1 MKIFESSYK
10 KLLVSGCSFTHNN
23 YHTPCTWGNN
33 LAVWAGLDIYNL
45 GIPGAGNTH
54 IKNSII
60 LWIEKHRPD
69 PADLLIIV
77 MWSGVERVD
86 WITDPKLSKFAEAYP
101 FTYNYSESTELV
113 LGGNWWAKNPD
124 RSMVEKTLIDF
135 TKFQNEQSL
144 ALTSWL
150 AMTQLTDYLQK
161 RGYTF
166 YYTAWQDLWLPGD
179 GANYWIDYAVE
190 LEKLKLVLDLEPW
203 LFSDHDKYLG
213 SWVRAHNYLMDD
225 NLHPSS
231 QGHEIWCQTVLIP
244 ELIKQGA
251 LHECSTQ

>member
-1 MKIFESSYK
+1 MKEFQSSYK

-60 LWIEKHRPD
+60 LWIEKNQPD

-77 MWSGVERVD
+77 MWSGIERVD
-86 WITDPKLSKFAEAYP
+86 WITGPELSNFKNSYP

-113 LGGNWWAKNPD
+113 LGGNWWADDPN
-124 RSMVEKTLIDF
+124 RSIVVKTLIDY

-144 ALTSWL
+144 AMTSWL
-150 AMTQLTDYLQK
+150 AMTQLTDYLKQ

-166 YYTAWQDLWLPGD
+166 YYTAWQNLWSPGD
-179 GANYWIDYAVE
+179 GANQWTDYGVE
-190 LEKLKLVLDLEPW
+190 LEKLGLALDIAPW
-203 LFSDHDKYLG
+203 LFFDHSKYLG
-213 SWVRAHNYLMDD
+213 TWVRKHNYLMED
-225 NLHPSS
+225 NLHPTRI
-231 QGHEIWCQTVLIP
+231 GHEVWCRTVLIP
-244 ELIKQGA
+244 ELIKQNA
-251 LHECSTQ
+251 LHESSTF